1 MYRKEYLDDIAE
13 VVQKFQEDGMEVLLF
28 HDLNQNFI
36 EIEVREFYSK
46 VGLIN
51 IYQHENNL
59 KASQLPGKLMREQTM

>member
-1 MYRKEYLDDIAE
+1 
-13 VVQKFQEDGMEVLLF
+13 MEVLLF